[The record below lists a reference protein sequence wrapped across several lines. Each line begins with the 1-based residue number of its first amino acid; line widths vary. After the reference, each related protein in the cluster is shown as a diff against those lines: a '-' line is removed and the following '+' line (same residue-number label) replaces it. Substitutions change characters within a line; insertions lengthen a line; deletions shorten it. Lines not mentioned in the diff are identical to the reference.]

1 MEPFRQKGSS
11 MTSWSTFIF
20 KSVCW
25 KKVVLLNNI
34 GETVI
39 YLFFW
44 NFLESFGKTV
54 IIWNRNRNTVN
65 LFIAICD
72 QYNASLKKK
81 KKILLTPNF

>member
-81 KKILLTPNF
+81 NLLLTPNF